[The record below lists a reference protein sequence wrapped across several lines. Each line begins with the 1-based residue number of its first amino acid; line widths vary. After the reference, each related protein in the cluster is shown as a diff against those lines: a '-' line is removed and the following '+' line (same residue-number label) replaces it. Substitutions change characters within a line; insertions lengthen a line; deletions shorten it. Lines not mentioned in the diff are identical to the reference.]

1 MSFLYE
7 HPQWNTSSKGGKVVT
22 LDGIKDRK
30 ILIDGVGHK
39 NLKNSKHN
47 DNSASALQSF
57 VHFFAST
64 AWLGCENT

>member
-30 ILIDGVGHK
+30 IRLMV
-39 NLKNSKHN
+39 
-47 DNSASALQSF
+47 SA
-57 VHFFAST
+57 T
-64 AWLGCENT
+64 RT